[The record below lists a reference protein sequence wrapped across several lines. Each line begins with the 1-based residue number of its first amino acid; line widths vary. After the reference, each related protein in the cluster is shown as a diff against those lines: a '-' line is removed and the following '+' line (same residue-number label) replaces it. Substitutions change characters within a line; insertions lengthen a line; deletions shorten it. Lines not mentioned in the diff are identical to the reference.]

1 MGKATGFLEYQ
12 RMDPKKRAP
21 KERIQDWQEIRLPR
35 EPEVIKTQGAR
46 CMNCGVPFCN
56 GGVMLNGMVSG
67 CPLHNLIPD
76 WNELIYKGQWEEA
89 YKRLSRT
96 SPFSEFTSRVCPAPC
111 EGACTEGYIMEP
123 VTINCIEYEIIEKAF
138 SEGWVKP
145 KKGKATGKK
154 VAVIGSGPSGLSAA
168 NYLNAVG
175 HDVTVYER
183 SDRPGGLLMYG
194 IPNMKLEKTIVQRR
208 INLMEESGI
217 QFILNNEV
225 GKDIPAQ
232 DLVDHYDAVVLCTGA
247 TKARGINVEGKDLK
261 GVHFAMDFL
270 KANTQCLLDG
280 KLNEFK
286 RDSFDVLSTH
296 FDCSGLTGLSV
307 GDQFIS
313 AKGKNVIIIGGGDT
327 GTDCVATS
335 LRHGCKSVHQFEIM
349 PESPVKRVEATN
361 PWPEWPKKLKVDYG
375 QEEAISLY
383 GKDPRHYLINTKK
396 IVGNEQGEVKEVH
409 TVEINWVKD
418 SLGRMVPQE
427 VPGSEKVWEADL
439 VLLAMGFLGP
449 EDTIPNEL
457 NLERD
462 SRSNLKAEYEVFETN
477 VEKVFAAGDARRG
490 QSLVV
495 SALQEGKLA
504 AREVDKYLMGKSN
517 IK

>member
-12 RMDPKKRAP
+12 RIEPKKRAP
-21 KERIQDWQEIRLPR
+21 EERIQDWREIKLPR
-35 EPEVIKTQGAR
+35 DPEVIKTQGAR

-89 YKRLSRT
+89 YRRLSRT

-138 SEGWVKP
+138 AEGWVKP

-154 VAVIGSGPSGLSAA
+154 VAVVGSGPAGLSTA

-175 HDVTVYER
+175 HEVTVYER
-183 SDRPGGLLMYG
+183 ADRPGGLLMYG
-194 IPNMKLEKTIVQRR
+194 IPNMKLEKNVVERR
-208 INLMEESGI
+208 INLMKESGI
-217 QFILNNEV
+217 HFVLNTEV
-225 GKDIPAQ
+225 GRDVPAQ
-232 DLVDHYDAVVLCTGA
+232 DLVNQYDAVVLCIGA
-247 TKARGINVEGKDLK
+247 TKARGLNVEGRDLK
-261 GVHFAMDFL
+261 GVHYAVDFL
-270 KANTQCLLDG
+270 KANTKSLLDS
-280 KLNEFK
+280 NFE
-286 RDSFDVLSTH
+286 
-296 FDCSGLTGLSV
+296 GLETMAEKDGQE
-307 GDQFIS
+307 GGWIS
-313 AKGKNVIIIGGGDT
+313 AQGKNVIIIGGGDT

-335 LRHGCKSVHQFEIM
+335 IRHGCKSVHQFEIM
-349 PESPVKRVEATN
+349 PEPPVKRIEATN

-409 TVEINWVKD
+409 TVEVHWNKD
-418 SLGRMVPQE
+418 SSGRMVPQE

-449 EDTIPNEL
+449 EDVIPNEL
-457 NLERD
+457 KIERD
-462 SRSNLKAEYEVFETN
+462 ERSNLKAAYEEFETN

-504 AREVDKYLMGKSN
+504 AREVDKYLMGRSG
-517 IK
+517 IR